1 MSDQMLTTK
10 QARAL
15 LTFARRSGHQWRSK
29 LRNLWVNDRIQRT
42 DERREE
48 AATLQQ
54 VRNQLGPGF
63 TWLNKL
69 TLREVELLAFPPLV
83 DKQLA
88 KPGSTFDD
96 LYCGR
101 FQTHRTSAG
110 HVTLTC
116 EGRGSILIGPGELD
130 QLVSLL
136 CLAKESG
143 HVS

>member
-69 TLREVELLAFPPLV
+69 TLREVAAQRRQAVVALHRGA
-83 DKQLA
+83 
-88 KPGSTFDD
+88 PG
-96 LYCGR
+96 L
-101 FQTHRTSAG
+101 QAG
-110 HVTLTC
+110 
-116 EGRGSILIGPGELD
+116 
-130 QLVSLL
+130 
-136 CLAKESG
+136 A
-143 HVS
+143 